1 MTIYDVPYQLGQR
14 GQLLKTFK
22 LSYQQYKFIKRVID
36 LTFCIF
42 LLPVLLLPM
51 AIICA
56 VIALDSSGSPIFV
69 QERVGFGGRRFK
81 MYKFRSMRQGFN
93 DQKHRSFMQSF
104 VSGQIINED
113 NNDGERAAKFKPI
126 QQKDITRVGKLLR
139 KASLDELP
147 QIFNILQGDM
157 SLIGPRP
164 NVPWEVEAYKPW
176 HKDRLYALPGITGL
190 AQVMGRSD
198 IAFDRIAR
206 YDIQYVKNQSLHFD
220 LWIIWQ
226 TVSAVVKGKGAG

>member
-1 MTIYDVPYQLGQR
+1 MTIFDVPYQLGQR
-14 GQLLKTFK
+14 GQLLKSFK
-22 LSYQQYKFIKRVID
+22 LTYPQYRFIKRVID
-36 LTFCIF
+36 LTFCTL
-42 LLPVLLLPM
+42 LLPLLLLPM
-51 AIICA
+51 ALICVII
-56 VIALDSSGSPIFV
+56 VLDSPGSPVFV

-93 DQKHRSFMQSF
+93 DEKHRSFMQSF
-104 VSGQIINED
+104 VAGQITEV
-113 NNDGERAAKFKPI
+113 NNKEERAAKFKPI

-147 QIFNILQGDM
+147 QIFNIMQGDM

-164 NVPWEVEAYKPW
+164 NVSWEVEVYKPW
-176 HKDRLYALPGITGL
+176 HYDRLYALPGITGL
-190 AQVMGRSD
+190 AQVMGRSN
-198 IAFDRIAR
+198 ISFDRIAR

-226 TVSAVVKGKGAG
+226 TINAVVAGKGAG